1 VNTPLARTLV
11 VALLAIGL
19 GGPSGATPH
28 TPTDDQTVVA
38 TLPGTTAAR
47 RQARQLAR
55 QVHALGTSPAALPAA
70 LQLARAAIDR
80 FRRDGDPREIG
91 VARAALT
98 PWWTQAA
105 PPPAVRLLRASI
117 LQTQHDFGPA
127 LTDLDALIAS
137 PQAPLPLQAQA
148 ELIRLALLQ
157 AQGRLEDAR
166 LGCERL
172 GSARYATLGDSVQL
186 PAAVCAAELASLMG
200 DEGRGARE
208 LAALAAKVTPQSD
221 PGTAAW
227 LALVQG
233 ELAER
238 RGDPAALGLFERALQ
253 LQPEAY
259 TRAALADW
267 LLDRQRHAEV
277 LRLSD
282 IPLEDLPDSLLL
294 RRAIALK
301 RLGDP
306 RAAAAADLLGQRL
319 DATRER
325 GDTTHRREQA
335 RYLLEL
341 RGQPQ
346 AALPLAL
353 ANWAVQ
359 KEPADA
365 RLLLDC
371 ANAAGQPQ
379 AARDV
384 LRHLRVYHQRDVR
397 LTAALAAPAPTPAPV
412 PER

>member
-1 VNTPLARTLV
+1 MNTPLARALV
-11 VALLAIGL
+11 VALIATGL
-19 GGPSGATPH
+19 SGPSGAAPH
-28 TPTDDQTVVA
+28 TPTDDQSVVA

-70 LQLARAAIDR
+70 LQQARAAIDR

-91 VARAALT
+91 VAQAALA

-117 LQTQHDFGPA
+117 RQTQHDFGPA
-127 LTDLDALIAS
+127 LVDLDALIAS
-137 PQAPLPLQAQA
+137 PQTPLALQAQA

-157 AQGRLEDAR
+157 AQGRLDDAR

-172 GSARYATLGDSVQL
+172 GSARYAALGDGVRL

-200 DEGRGARE
+200 DEGRGARA
-208 LAALAAKVTPQSD
+208 LAALAAQVTPQSD

-267 LLDRQRHAEV
+267 LLDHQRHAEV
-277 LRLSD
+277 LRLTEG
-282 IPLEDLPDSLLL
+282 PLEDLPDSVLL

-319 DATRER
+319 DATRAR
-325 GDTTHRREQA
+325 GDTTHQREQA

-346 AALPLAL
+346 AALPLAV
-353 ANWAVQ
+353 ANWAAQ

-371 ANAAGQPQ
+371 ATAAGQPQ
-379 AARDV
+379 AAHDV
-384 LRHLRVYHQRDVR
+384 LRHLRVYHQRDAR
-397 LTAALAAPAPTPAPV
+397 LTAALV
-412 PER
+412 PQPPKN

>member
-1 VNTPLARTLV
+1 MNTPLARSLV
-11 VALLAIGL
+11 VALIAIGL
-19 GGPSGATPH
+19 GGPSGAAPYTPR
-28 TPTDDQTVVA
+28 DDQTVVT
-38 TLPGTTAAR
+38 TLPGTSEAR

-55 QVHALGTSPAALPAA
+55 QVQALGRSPAAQPAA
-70 LQLARAAIDR
+70 LQQARAAIDR

-91 VARAALT
+91 VAQAALA

-117 LQTQHDFGPA
+117 RQTQHEFGPA
-127 LTDLDALIAS
+127 LVDLDALIAS
-137 PQAPLPLQAQA
+137 PQVPLALQAQA
-148 ELIRLALLQ
+148 ELIRLNLLQ
-157 AQGRLEDAR
+157 AQGRLDDAR

-172 GSARYATLGDSVQL
+172 GSVRYAALGDGVRL

-200 DEGRGARE
+200 DEGRGARA
-208 LAALAAKVTPQSD
+208 LAALAAQVTPQSD

-267 LLDRQRHAEV
+267 LLDHQRHAEV
-277 LRLSD
+277 LRLTEG
-282 IPLEDLPDSLLL
+282 PLEDLPDSVLL

-301 RLGDP
+301 RLDDP
-306 RAAAAADLLGQRL
+306 RAPAAADLLGQRL
-319 DATRER
+319 DATRAR
-325 GDTTHRREQA
+325 GDTSHLREQA

-341 RGQPQ
+341 RAQPQ

-371 ANAAGQPQ
+371 ARAAGQPQ
-379 AARDV
+379 AAQDV
-384 LRHLRVYHQRDVR
+384 VRHLRVHQQRDAR
-397 LTAALAAPAPTPAPV
+397 LSAALAPSPPQ
-412 PER
+412 R

>member
-1 VNTPLARTLV
+1 
-11 VALLAIGL
+11 
-19 GGPSGATPH
+19 
-28 TPTDDQTVVA
+28 
-38 TLPGTTAAR
+38 
-47 RQARQLAR
+47 
-55 QVHALGTSPAALPAA
+55 
-70 LQLARAAIDR
+70 
-80 FRRDGDPREIG
+80 
-91 VARAALT
+91 
-98 PWWTQAA
+98 
-105 PPPAVRLLRASI
+105 
-117 LQTQHDFGPA
+117 
-127 LTDLDALIAS
+127 
-137 PQAPLPLQAQA
+137 
-148 ELIRLALLQ
+148 
-157 AQGRLEDAR
+157 
-166 LGCERL
+166 
-172 GSARYATLGDSVQL
+172 
-186 PAAVCAAELASLMG
+186 MG

-208 LAALAAKVTPQSD
+208 LAALAAQVTPQSD

-238 RGDPAALGLFERALQ
+238 RGDPAALGLFQRALT

-267 LLDRQRHAEV
+267 LLDHQRHAEV
-277 LRLSD
+277 LRLTEG
-282 IPLEDLPDSLLL
+282 PLEDLPDSVLL

-319 DATRER
+319 DATRAR
-325 GDTTHRREQA
+325 GDTTHQREQA

-371 ANAAGQPQ
+371 ATAAGQPQ
-379 AARDV
+379 AAQDV
-384 LRHLRVYHQRDVR
+384 VRHLRVYHQRDAR
-397 LTAALAAPAPTPAPV
+397 LTAALLPPSP
-412 PER
+412 RK